1 MKKYLVCY
9 ILAALLL
16 GLLAGCGGSADKYEP
31 KGGTL
36 YLRANAVI
44 AISYNEQGTVT
55 SVTAQSDNAKM
66 LVENDQ
72 DYAGKSCTQVVAEL
86 VEKAG
91 EVGYLEVE
99 GTIEVTFDKDAGVP
113 ETDFAENLERTIQN
127 TVKEN
132 QWEATV
138 AIAAPVI
145 PTSTPK
151 PDGQGGVPTKPNV
164 PKNAEKQADGTYIL
178 NEYLNR
184 GGNKVDSESEAKFT
198 HTEIYNADGRQVSEE
213 KVEIQ
218 SGQIRER
225 FFWEY
230 DGKGVCVAY
239 SCLKCNSAGV
249 VQESYRE
256 EYDETGRVSAR
267 SDFDKSGAVVSNTGY
282 SYYEN
287 GKLKTEEKIGSSG
300 VTLSKKEYYESGAL
314 LSEASYYTG
323 GEPESLKEYSEDGA
337 VVKQTWWHSGN
348 VMRLC
353 EEFHPNG
360 HVKYQKRWN
369 VSGIM
374 IYEFVS
380 FHGED
385 RQNGIATN
393 YDDNGNMTSRTVEGN
408 PDGSLAT
415 TESWYEEDGGTY
427 VMSIYDAP
435 YLAEL
440 GEDGNPIRYAKEVES
455 RYQLGDGTYH
465 NHTFDYGKG
474 THHVVGYWVSSNTTQ
489 DMTRSIATD
498 APIEGYIES
507 TIDGIYSRQEW
518 KEGKK
523 TVHIEDGANYMG
535 YAVKNTTYYHTN
547 GQVKSFEKY
556 FYADGGRYY
565 AEFDENGN
573 ETYLEITTA
582 YY

>member
-1 MKKYLVCY
+1 MKKYLIYY

-16 GLLAGCGGSADKYEP
+16 GLLAGCGGSSDKYEP

-36 YLRANAVI
+36 YLRTNAVI
-44 AISYNEQGTVT
+44 AVSYNEQGTVT
-55 SVTAQSDNAKM
+55 SVTAQSDNAKEI
-66 LVENDQ
+66 VESYQ
-72 DYAGKSCTQVVAEL
+72 GYAGKSCSQVVAEL
-86 VEKAG
+86 VEKVG
-91 EVGYLEVE
+91 EGGHLEAK
-99 GTIEVTFDKDAGVP
+99 GAIEVTFDKDSGVP
-113 ETDFAENLERTIQN
+113 ETDFAEKLEQVIQN

-138 AIAAPVI
+138 EIEAPVI
-145 PTSTPK
+145 PTPA
-151 PDGQGGVPTKPNV
+151 PDEQGGVPTKPSV

-178 NEYLNR
+178 TEYLNR
-184 GGNKVDSESEAKFT
+184 GGNTVDSESEAQFAR
-198 HTEIYNADGRQVSEE
+198 TEIYNSDGRQISEE
-213 KVEIQ
+213 KIEIQ
-218 SGQIRER
+218 SGQLRER
-225 FFWEY
+225 FSWEY
-230 DGKGVCVAY
+230 DGNGVCVAR
-239 SCLKCNSAGV
+239 SCLKCTSAGV
-249 VQESYRE
+249 VQENYRE
-256 EYDETGRVSAR
+256 EYDAAGRISAR
-267 SDFDKSGAVVSNTGY
+267 SDFDKDGAVVSSTGY
-282 SYYEN
+282 SYYDT
-287 GKLKTEEKIGSSG
+287 GKLKTEEEISSGG
-300 VTLSKKEYYESGAL
+300 VTLAKKEYYESGAL
-314 LSEASYYTG
+314 LSEASYYTD
-323 GEPESLKEYSEDGA
+323 GEPESLKEYGEDGA

-360 HVKYQKRWN
+360 HVKYLKRWN
-369 VSGIM
+369 ASGIM
-374 IYEFVS
+374 TYEFVS

-385 RQNGIATN
+385 KQNGIMTV

-408 PDGSLAT
+408 PDGSPAI

-455 RYQLGDGTYH
+455 RYKLGDGTYH
-465 NHTFDYGKG
+465 NHTFDYEKG
-474 THHVVGYWVSSNTTQ
+474 THHVIGYWVSSNTTQ
-489 DMTRSIATD
+489 DMTRSISTD

-518 KEGKK
+518 KDGKK
-523 TVHIEDGANYMG
+523 TVQLEDGSNYMG
-535 YAVKNTTYYHTN
+535 YAVKNTTYYHPN